1 MLPGQTRKVFLA
13 GKRPFRVFFLSSLDP
28 SLVFFRVR
36 ISPFLSAVGHLG
48 VGQSRSCVCAAA
60 VPPSPLRQCQHMLK
74 ALLYLSQNN
83 FQTLDSDIR
92 ENLNLCQ
99 FLLMLLF
106 VVDVYLIVFFLKES
120 AVYSVTL

>member
-1 MLPGQTRKVFLA
+1 
-13 GKRPFRVFFLSSLDP
+13 
-28 SLVFFRVR
+28 
-36 ISPFLSAVGHLG
+36 
-48 VGQSRSCVCAAA
+48 
-60 VPPSPLRQCQHMLK
+60 MLK